1 MCRVQKAPGTTT
13 TADGIVQLHWLAEG
27 KDGLYRRTAGIYQV
41 CLLSPAHQGL
51 QLGLGLL
58 AIILYSG

>member
-41 CLLSPAHQGL
+41 CLLRDAYQSL
-51 QLGLGLL
+51 QVALACQPELL
-58 AIILYSG
+58 C